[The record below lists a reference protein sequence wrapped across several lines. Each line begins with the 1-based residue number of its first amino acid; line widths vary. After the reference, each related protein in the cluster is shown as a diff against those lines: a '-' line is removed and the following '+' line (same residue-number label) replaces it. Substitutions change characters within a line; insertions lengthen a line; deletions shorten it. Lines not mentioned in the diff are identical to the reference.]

1 MFTFLSY
8 GVECILWGALLS
20 LIVCA
25 LLLLSAYKVSNSG
38 NLSPHALI
46 AAAVL
51 FLILLSQFSGLIMAL
66 RTKSA
71 VIEAIDMTTAT
82 VNWTNPGYLK
92 ELRQSL
98 SDKYP
103 IINSIAG
110 SSLLQNIDPQA
121 PLESLKNL
129 ISGYFND
136 FIFRRVC
143 WAAAS
148 TIVFSILIFLPD
160 NRQAGRRRGGR
171 KTTSLSGRHY
181 GEDFLD

>member
-8 GVECILWGALLS
+8 GVECIVWGALLS

-38 NLSPHALI
+38 NLSPIALI

-51 FLILLSQFSGLIMAL
+51 FLILLSQFSGLIMAV
-66 RTKSA
+66 RAKGAIIDT
-71 VIEAIDMTTAT
+71 IDMATST
-82 VNWTNPGYLK
+82 VNWTNPEYRK

-98 SDKYP
+98 SDQYP
-103 IINSIAG
+103 IINSIFE
-110 SSLLQNIDPQA
+110 SSLFQNIDPQK
-121 PLESLKNL
+121 PFESLKEL

-143 WAAAS
+143 WAAGS
-148 TIVFSILIFLPD
+148 TIVLSILIFIPD
-160 NRQAGRRRGGR
+160 NRRAGRRRGGR
-171 KTTSLSGRHY
+171 KTSSIAGRHY